1 MSKLEEFL
9 MQNEL
14 NTEETMEVK
23 VSERIPLPFKIR
35 AISEAENKAIKKS
48 CQTVTFDKRTHQKVI
63 DTNYDLYLTRLVIAC
78 CVEPNFKNAE
88 LQAKYG
94 LWVPKHWS
102 ISCCALVN
110 IISYLKRSRRSM
122 DSTQTSTPWLK
133 KQKTNSGGRW

>member
-94 LWVPKHWS
+94 VMGAE
-102 ISCCALVN
+102 ALVDKLLRPGEYN
-110 IISYLKRSRRSM
+110 QL
-122 DSTQTSTPWLK
+122 LEAV
-133 KQKTNSGGRW
+133 QKINGFDTDINTLVEEAKN

>member
-48 CQTVTFDKRTHQKVI
+48 CQTITFDKRTHQKVI

-94 LWVPKHWS
+94 VMGAE
-102 ISCCALVN
+102 ALVDKLLRPGEYN
-110 IISYLKRSRRSM
+110 QL
-122 DSTQTSTPWLK
+122 LEAV
-133 KQKTNSGGRW
+133 QKINGFDTDINTLVEEAKN

>member
-1 MSKLEEFL
+1 

-94 LWVPKHWS
+94 VMGAE
-102 ISCCALVN
+102 ALVDKLLRPGEYN
-110 IISYLKRSRRSM
+110 QL
-122 DSTQTSTPWLK
+122 LEAV
-133 KQKTNSGGRW
+133 QKINGFDTDINTLVEEAKN

>member
-1 MSKLEEFL
+1 VSKLEEFL

-23 VSERIPLPFKIR
+23 VSDRFPLPFKIR

-48 CQTVTFDKRTHQKVI
+48 CQTITFDKRTHQKVV

-94 LWVPKHWS
+94 VMGAE
-102 ISCCALVN
+102 ALVDKLLRPGEYN
-110 IISYLKRSRRSM
+110 QL
-122 DSTQTSTPWLK
+122 LEAV
-133 KQKTNSGGRW
+133 QKINGFDTDINTLVEEAKN

>member
-1 MSKLEEFL
+1 

-48 CQTVTFDKRTHQKVI
+48 CQTITFDKRTHQKVI

-94 LWVPKHWS
+94 VMGAE
-102 ISCCALVN
+102 ALVDKLLRPGEYN
-110 IISYLKRSRRSM
+110 QL
-122 DSTQTSTPWLK
+122 LEAV
-133 KQKTNSGGRW
+133 QKINGFDTDINTLVEEAKN

>member
-1 MSKLEEFL
+1 VSKLEEFL

-94 LWVPKHWS
+94 VMGAE
-102 ISCCALVN
+102 ALVDKLLRPGEYN
-110 IISYLKRSRRSM
+110 QL
-122 DSTQTSTPWLK
+122 LEAV
-133 KQKTNSGGRW
+133 QKINGFDTDINTLVEEAKN

>member
-9 MQNEL
+9 MQNVL

-94 LWVPKHWS
+94 VMGAE
-102 ISCCALVN
+102 ALVDKLLRPGEYN
-110 IISYLKRSRRSM
+110 QL
-122 DSTQTSTPWLK
+122 LEAV
-133 KQKTNSGGRW
+133 QKINGFDTDINTLVEEAKN